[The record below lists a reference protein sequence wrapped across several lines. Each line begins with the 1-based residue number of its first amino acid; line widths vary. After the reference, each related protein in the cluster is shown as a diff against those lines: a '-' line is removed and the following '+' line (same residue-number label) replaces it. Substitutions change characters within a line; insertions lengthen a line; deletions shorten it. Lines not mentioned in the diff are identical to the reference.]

1 MIIPITDSPDITKL
15 SPTITLPRNILPLA
29 KKYHEVR
36 RSSKRIH
43 GVQIKYY
50 YITTTET
57 EAKELLKKH
66 KAIIREEEEASVLRE
81 TRDRLRETLAS
92 EKYSGDELIAKVIS
106 TIEGKFQYT
115 LLENIAVLIPTNLID
130 INMGI
135 NRFKQYKDVI
145 IIAPYTLAIKHNQL
159 ITSKIIKELISVS

>member
-1 MIIPITDSPDITKL
+1 MLIPITDNPDITKL
-15 SPTITLPRNILPLA
+15 SPTLTLPRNILPLA
-29 KKYHEVR
+29 KKYHEVK

-43 GVQIKYY
+43 GIQVKYY

-57 EAKELLKKH
+57 KAKELLKEH
-66 KAIIREEEEASVLRE
+66 KAIMKEEEEAAILRE

-92 EKYSGDELIAKVIS
+92 EKYSGDELIAKVVSI
-106 TIEGKFQYT
+106 IEGKFQYT

-135 NRFKQYKDVI
+135 SRFKRYKDVM
-145 IIAPYTLAIKHNQL
+145 IIAPYTLVIKHNPL
-159 ITSKIIKELISVS
+159 VTSKIIKELVSVS

>member
-1 MIIPITDSPDITKL
+1 MLIPITDNPDITKL
-15 SPTITLPRNILPLA
+15 SPTLTLPRNILPLA
-29 KKYHEVR
+29 KKYHEVK

-43 GVQIKYY
+43 GIQVKYY

-66 KAIIREEEEASVLRE
+66 KAIMKEEEEAAILRE

-92 EKYSGDELIAKVIS
+92 EKYSGDELIAKVVSI
-106 TIEGKFQYT
+106 IEGKFQYT
-115 LLENIAVLIPTNLID
+115 LLENIAVLIPTNLIE

-135 NRFKQYKDVI
+135 SRFKRYKDVM
-145 IIAPYTLAIKHNQL
+145 IIAPYTLVIKHNPL
-159 ITSKIIKELISVS
+159 VTSKIIKELVSVS